1 MSTFAP
7 TLQAFFTD
15 RLVRQRQ
22 VSPHTLAAYRDT
34 FRLLLGYAKLVTG
47 KEPAALDL
55 ADLDAALISDF
66 LDHLEHERGNCVRTR
81 NARLAALRSF
91 YRFAS
96 YRHPEHAASIQQVLA
111 IPQKRRKT
119 AEVSFLSQGE
129 ADALVAA
136 PDTSTWAGRRDH
148 ALLLVALQTGL
159 RLSELTGLRCSDV
172 HLGIG
177 AHVSCLGKGRKQ
189 RATPLAPTTTRV
201 LCSWLSE
208 RRGEPS
214 GPLFPSRRGGHLS
227 PDAVQR
233 LVAKHLATARR
244 TCKSLR
250 PKHVTTHTL
259 RHSCAMGLLQG
270 GVDVAVISMWLGH
283 EKIESTRVY
292 LHADMT
298 TKERA
303 LQRTTPLHA
312 RPGRYQP
319 PDTLVAFLEAL

>member
-1 MSTFAP
+1 
-7 TLQAFFTD
+7 
-15 RLVRQRQ
+15 
-22 VSPHTLAAYRDT
+22 
-34 FRLLLGYAKLVTG
+34 
-47 KEPAALDL
+47 L
-55 ADLDAALISDF
+55 ADLDAALISGF
-66 LDHLEHERGNCVRTR
+66 LDHLEHERGNSVRTR

-119 AEVSFLSQGE
+119 GEVSFLSQRD

-136 PDTSTWAGRRDH
+136 PDTGTWAGRRDH

-159 RLSELTGLRCSDV
+159 RLSELTGLHCGDV

-189 RATPLAPTTTRV
+189 RTRAPDCTRPARPRWLLPTPTGSS
-201 LCSWLSE
+201 C
-208 RRGEPS
+208 
-214 GPLFPSRRGGHLS
+214 
-227 PDAVQR
+227 R
-233 LVAKHLATARR
+233 LIDPRIKQG

-250 PKHVTTHTL
+250 LKHVTVHTL

-303 LQRTTPLHA
+303 LQRTTPLHT